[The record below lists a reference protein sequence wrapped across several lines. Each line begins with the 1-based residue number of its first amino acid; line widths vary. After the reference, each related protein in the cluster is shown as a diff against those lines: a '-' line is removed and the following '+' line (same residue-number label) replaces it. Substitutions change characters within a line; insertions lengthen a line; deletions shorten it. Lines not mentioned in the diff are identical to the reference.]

1 MVRSHDTIIFFEKR
15 EKMKFAKLL
24 AASALLIGLASCV
37 GLAVL
42 SAQSQQAA
50 QSQPAARP
58 AQIKIDNFSF
68 TPQQLTIAQ
77 GTTIIWVNNDD
88 VPHTV
93 VATNKEFRSKALDT
107 GEQFSFT
114 FTKPGTYQ
122 YFCSVHPM
130 MTGKVIVQ

>member
-1 MVRSHDTIIFFEKR
+1 
-15 EKMKFAKLL
+15 MKFAQLL
-24 AASALLIGLASCV
+24 AASVLLIGLASCV

-42 SAQSQQAA
+42 SAQSQQVT
-50 QSQPAARP
+50 QPQ
-58 AQIKIDNFSF
+58 QIKIDNFSF
-68 TPQQLTIAQ
+68 TPQQLTVAQ
-77 GTTIIWVNNDD
+77 GTTIVWVNNDD

-107 GEQFSFT
+107 GDQFSFT